1 MICTYRL
8 KNKTINDSQNIA
20 TKAENLPESFL
31 RVDALL
37 PKWREHSM
45 LWIHNNSMQHP
56 NFRNISI
63 EKQRKQFTTLSAYI
77 SIDFCRLKIMNIE
90 IWISRI
96 LRAWTKSR
104 GLCVRVFDRVSRVFV
119 TFKVA
124 QLLGKFSLK
133 DVSDLLRYILF
144 FDLLQDIFQLR
155 IPYVNQHVS
164 VSAMFHSHRHILILT
179 TVIMLDSFLLR
190 ASRNDVIVELTP
202 LSQNRW
208 NKIFQRVVTTRQYNI

>member
-1 MICTYRL
+1 
-8 KNKTINDSQNIA
+8 
-20 TKAENLPESFL
+20 
-31 RVDALL
+31 
-37 PKWREHSM
+37 
-45 LWIHNNSMQHP
+45 MQHP

-63 EKQRKQFTTLSAYI
+63 EKQRKQFTTLSAYF

-104 GLCVRVFDRVSRVFV
+104 GLCVRVFNRVSRVFV

-124 QLLGKFSLK
+124 QFLGKLSLK

-144 FDLLQDIFQLR
+144 FDLLQNVFQLR

-164 VSAMFHSHRHILILT
+164 VSTMFHSHRHILILT
-179 TVIMLDSFLLR
+179 TVVMLDSFLLR

-202 LSQNRW
+202 LSQNR
-208 NKIFQRVVTTRQYNI
+208 